1 MRHVLG
7 VLVENQ
13 PGVLAKVAGLFSRRG
28 FNIESLAVGTTEDP
42 TVSRMT
48 IVVEGDENVIEQVA
62 KQVNKLIDVIRVAD
76 IAKDSVA
83 RELALIKVHTTPATR
98 NEIIQIVSVF
108 RAQVVDISKD
118 SLIIEITGD
127 QDKVSALQEML
138 KDFGIKEMVRT
149 GIIAVDR
156 GNRLIK
162 NNNFKE
168 E

>member
-62 KQVNKLIDVIRVAD
+62 KQLNKLIDVIKVAD
-76 IAKDSVA
+76 IAQDSVA
-83 RELALIKVHTTPATR
+83 RELALIKVHATPATR

-108 RAQVVDISKD
+108 RAQVVDISRD
-118 SLIIEITGD
+118 SLIVEITGD
-127 QDKVSALQEML
+127 EDKINAFVEML

>member
-1 MRHVLG
+1 
-7 VLVENQ
+7 
-13 PGVLAKVAGLFSRRG
+13 
-28 FNIESLAVGTTEDP
+28 
-42 TVSRMT
+42 
-48 IVVEGDENVIEQVA
+48 
-62 KQVNKLIDVIRVAD
+62 VAD
-76 IAKDSVA
+76 IAQDSVA
-83 RELALIKVHTTPATR
+83 RELALIKVHATPATR

-108 RAQVVDISKD
+108 RAQVVDISRD
-118 SLIIEITGD
+118 SLIVEITGD
-127 QDKVSALQEML
+127 EDKINAFVEML